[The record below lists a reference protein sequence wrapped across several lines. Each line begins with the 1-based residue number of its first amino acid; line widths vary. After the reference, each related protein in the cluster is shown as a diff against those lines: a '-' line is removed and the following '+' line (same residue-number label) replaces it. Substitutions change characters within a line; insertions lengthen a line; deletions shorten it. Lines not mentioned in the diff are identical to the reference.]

1 MALGPPGGFC
11 LNGHRRENEAME
23 RCAINPER
31 VLVITP
37 KGSTIEALPEGYY
50 RVCWASGICQTVSGL
65 HRANALLYWHEEN
78 SVERCRPS
86 RP

>member
-1 MALGPPGGFC
+1 M
-11 LNGHRRENEAME
+11 
-23 RCAINPER
+23 
-31 VLVITP
+31 ITP
-37 KGSTIEALPEGYY
+37 KGSTIEALPEGDY